1 MFFRDFYNL
10 KKYIMRRIIT
20 IAAFVIAFLTAN
32 AQQPD
37 YFTPSRRSAL
47 KMPATPIVVSDPYFS
62 IWSPTDK
69 LYESSTIHWSDAKK
83 SVIGVLRVDGKNY
96 RFLGKQP
103 DKLIPYA
110 EMAKAEGWET
120 KYTFKTPQGDW
131 TKEKYDDGSWQEGY
145 GAFGDRNTEANKT
158 KWSGDDADVYIRRHF
173 NVSKIE
179 KDAKIRIVYSHDDV
193 FELYLNGE
201 KIVDTG
207 NTWLDDQVVELTPAQ
222 AAKLHEGDNVIA
234 AHCHNTT
241 GGAYADFGIYY
252 TPANVSKFDAAAEQL
267 SCDVLATSSY
277 YTFKCGPV
285 KLNVVFTAPQL
296 IDDLDLLS
304 TPINYISYK
313 VTGLDKKKHD
323 VQLLITTSP
332 ELAVNSSS
340 QPTVSNTLSKG
351 GMKYLKAGTIK
362 QAYCAT
368 AADLICQD
376 WGYVYLTQGASN
388 QQLSLNSELE
398 IENTFSATGN
408 LPTSKEEVRAFK
420 NVDMPALAFVDNLG
434 SVDKKTSKS
443 NFTLIGYDDVWSIMY
458 LYELRKGYWAHD
470 GKVTIFDAFN
480 KLRNN
485 YNDIMQ
491 RCRKLDETIY
501 DDAFKAGGKEYAE
514 ICSGAYRQ
522 TISAHKLFTDNKG
535 RLLFFS
541 KENNS
546 NGSVNTVDLT
556 YPSAPLFLIYNPE
569 LEKGMMTSIFE
580 YAKDGRWTKPFPQH
594 DMGTYPQ
601 ANGQTYTGDMPVEE
615 GGNMLTLAAEI
626 CRIEGNTNYVKPY
639 WDLLKT
645 WADYLAENGQDPVN
659 QLCTDD
665 FAGHW
670 AHNANLSAKAIM
682 GVAAYGIL
690 CKLDGR
696 AQDAEKYLATA
707 KKMAEQWKKD
717 AADGDHYRLAFD
729 RPDTWSQKYNLVWDK
744 LWGLNMFDDVM
755 EKEINYY
762 LKKQNVY
769 GLPLDCR
776 KGYTK
781 SDWILWTACMAK
793 DNETFKKFV
802 SPVYKFYSE
811 TTSRV
816 PMSDWFETEKPVWV
830 SFRARSVI
838 GGFWFKVLMD
848 KNDNK

>member
-1 MFFRDFYNL
+1 
-10 KKYIMRRIIT
+10 MRKIIT
-20 IAAFVIAFLTAN
+20 LVAFATVFLTAN
-32 AQQPD
+32 AQQSD

-69 LYESSTIHWSDAKK
+69 LYESSTVHWSDAKK

-110 EMAKAEGWET
+110 EMAKAAGWKT

-131 TKEKYDDGSWQEGY
+131 TKEKYGDGSWQEGY

-158 KWSGDDADVYIRRHF
+158 KWSGDGSDVYIRRHF
-173 NVSKIE
+173 NVDKIE

-222 AAKLHEGDNVIA
+222 VAKLHEGDNVIA

-241 GGAYADFGIYY
+241 GGSYADFGIYY

-285 KLNVVFTAPQL
+285 KLDVVFTAPQL

-376 WGYVYLTQGASN
+376 WGYVYLTQGDSN
-388 QQLSLNSELE
+388 QQLSLNSESE

-408 LPTSKEEVRAFK
+408 LPASKEEVRAFK

-443 NFTLIGYDDVWSIMY
+443 NFTLIGYDDVWSVVY

-480 KLRNN
+480 KLRSN

-645 WADYLAENGQDPVN
+645 WADYLVENGQDPVN

-696 AQDAEKYLATA
+696 TQDAEKYLATA
-707 KKMAEQWKKD
+707 RKMAEQWKKD

-762 LKKQNVY
+762 LKKQNIY

-848 KNDNK
+848 KNNNK

>member
-1 MFFRDFYNL
+1 
-10 KKYIMRRIIT
+10 MRKIIT
-20 IAAFVIAFLTAN
+20 IAAFAIAFLTAN
-32 AQQPD
+32 AQQSD

-62 IWSPTDK
+62 IWSPTDT

-110 EMAKAEGWET
+110 EMAKAEGWKT

-201 KIVDTG
+201 KIVDTV
-207 NTWLDDQVVELTPAQ
+207 NTLLDDQVVELTPAQ

>member
-1 MFFRDFYNL
+1 
-10 KKYIMRRIIT
+10 MRKIIT

-323 VQLLITTSP
+323 VQLLIITSP

-769 GLPLDCR
+769 GLPLGSF
-776 KGYTK
+776 K
-781 SDWILWTACMAK
+781 
-793 DNETFKKFV
+793 ETQRRGKKNL
-802 SPVYKFYSE
+802 
-811 TTSRV
+811 
-816 PMSDWFETEKPVWV
+816 
-830 SFRARSVI
+830 SV
-838 GGFWFKVLMD
+838 G
-848 KNDNK
+848 

>member
-1 MFFRDFYNL
+1 
-10 KKYIMRRIIT
+10 MRKIIT
-20 IAAFVIAFLTAN
+20 IAAFAIAFLTAN

-110 EMAKAEGWET
+110 EMAKAEGWKT

-207 NTWLDDQVVELTPAQ
+207 NTWLDDQFVELTPAQ

-816 PMSDWFETEKPVWV
+816 DRKSTRLN
-830 SFRARSVI
+830 SSH
-838 GGFWFKVLMD
+838 
-848 KNDNK
+848 

>member
-1 MFFRDFYNL
+1 
-10 KKYIMRRIIT
+10 MRKIIT

-110 EMAKAEGWET
+110 EMAKAEGWKT

-252 TPANVSKFDAAAEQL
+252 TPAN
-267 SCDVLATSSY
+267 VLATSSY

>member
-1 MFFRDFYNL
+1 
-10 KKYIMRRIIT
+10 MRKIIT

-110 EMAKAEGWET
+110 EMAKAEGWKT

-207 NTWLDDQVVELTPAQ
+207 NTWLDDQFVELTPAQ

-252 TPANVSKFDAAAEQL
+252 TPANVSKFGAAAEQL

-717 AADGDHYRLAFD
+717 AATDA
-729 RPDTWSQKYNLVWDK
+729 WN
-744 LWGLNMFDDVM
+744 
-755 EKEINYY
+755 
-762 LKKQNVY
+762 
-769 GLPLDCR
+769 
-776 KGYTK
+776 
-781 SDWILWTACMAK
+781 
-793 DNETFKKFV
+793 
-802 SPVYKFYSE
+802 
-811 TTSRV
+811 
-816 PMSDWFETEKPVWV
+816 
-830 SFRARSVI
+830 
-838 GGFWFKVLMD
+838 
-848 KNDNK
+848 

>member
-1 MFFRDFYNL
+1 
-10 KKYIMRRIIT
+10 MRKIIT

-793 DNETFKKFV
+793 DKETFKKFV

-816 PMSDWFETEKPVWV
+816 PMSYWFETEKAVWV
-830 SFRARSVI
+830 SLRARSVI
-838 GGFWFKVLMD
+838 GGCWLKVLMD

>member
-1 MFFRDFYNL
+1 
-10 KKYIMRRIIT
+10 MRKIIT
-20 IAAFVIAFLTAN
+20 IAAFAIAFLTAN

-110 EMAKAEGWET
+110 EMAKAEGWKT

-158 KWSGDDADVYIRRHF
+158 KWSSDDADVYIRRHF

-541 KENNS
+541 KE
-546 NGSVNTVDLT
+546 
-556 YPSAPLFLIYNPE
+556 
-569 LEKGMMTSIFE
+569 
-580 YAKDGRWTKPFPQH
+580 KP
-594 DMGTYPQ
+594 
-601 ANGQTYTGDMPVEE
+601 V
-615 GGNMLTLAAEI
+615 GGI
-626 CRIEGNTNYVKPY
+626 
-639 WDLLKT
+639 
-645 WADYLAENGQDPVN
+645 
-659 QLCTDD
+659 
-665 FAGHW
+665 
-670 AHNANLSAKAIM
+670 NLS
-682 GVAAYGIL
+682 
-690 CKLDGR
+690 
-696 AQDAEKYLATA
+696 
-707 KKMAEQWKKD
+707 
-717 AADGDHYRLAFD
+717 
-729 RPDTWSQKYNLVWDK
+729 
-744 LWGLNMFDDVM
+744 
-755 EKEINYY
+755 
-762 LKKQNVY
+762 
-769 GLPLDCR
+769 
-776 KGYTK
+776 
-781 SDWILWTACMAK
+781 
-793 DNETFKKFV
+793 
-802 SPVYKFYSE
+802 
-811 TTSRV
+811 
-816 PMSDWFETEKPVWV
+816 
-830 SFRARSVI
+830 
-838 GGFWFKVLMD
+838 
-848 KNDNK
+848 

>member
-1 MFFRDFYNL
+1 
-10 KKYIMRRIIT
+10 MRKIIT
-20 IAAFVIAFLTAN
+20 ISAFAIAFLTAN

-110 EMAKAEGWET
+110 EMAKAEGWKT

-420 NVDMPALAFVDNLG
+420 NVEMPALAFVDNLG

-744 LWGLNMFDDVM
+744 LWG
-755 EKEINYY
+755 
-762 LKKQNVY
+762 
-769 GLPLDCR
+769 
-776 KGYTK
+776 
-781 SDWILWTACMAK
+781 
-793 DNETFKKFV
+793 
-802 SPVYKFYSE
+802 
-811 TTSRV
+811 
-816 PMSDWFETEKPVWV
+816 
-830 SFRARSVI
+830 
-838 GGFWFKVLMD
+838 
-848 KNDNK
+848 

>member
-1 MFFRDFYNL
+1 
-10 KKYIMRRIIT
+10 MRKIIT
-20 IAAFVIAFLTAN
+20 IAAFAIAFLTAN

-110 EMAKAEGWET
+110 EMAKAEGWKT

-252 TPANVSKFDAAAEQL
+252 TPANVSKFGAAAEQL

-323 VQLLITTSP
+323 VQLLIITSP

-816 PMSDWFETEKPVWV
+816 PMSDWFETEKTVWV

>member
-1 MFFRDFYNL
+1 MN
-10 KKYIMRRIIT
+10 
-20 IAAFVIAFLTAN
+20 
-32 AQQPD
+32 
-37 YFTPSRRSAL
+37 
-47 KMPATPIVVSDPYFS
+47 
-62 IWSPTDK
+62 
-69 LYESSTIHWSDAKK
+69 STIHWSDAKK

-110 EMAKAEGWET
+110 EMAKAEGWKT

-158 KWSGDDADVYIRRHF
+158 KGSGDDADVYIRRHF

-207 NTWLDDQVVELTPAQ
+207 NTWLDDQFVELTPAQ

-569 LEKGMMTSIFE
+569 LEKGMMASIFE

>member
-1 MFFRDFYNL
+1 
-10 KKYIMRRIIT
+10 MRKIIT

-793 DNETFKKFV
+793 DKETFKKFV

-811 TTSRV
+811 TT
-816 PMSDWFETEKPVWV
+816 
-830 SFRARSVI
+830 
-838 GGFWFKVLMD
+838 
-848 KNDNK
+848 

>member
-1 MFFRDFYNL
+1 
-10 KKYIMRRIIT
+10 MRKIIT
-20 IAAFVIAFLTAN
+20 IAVFAIAFLTAN

-110 EMAKAEGWET
+110 EMAKAEGWKT

-207 NTWLDDQVVELTPAQ
+207 NTWLDDQFVELTPAQ

-241 GGAYADFGIYY
+241 GGAYADFGKSAYY

>member
-1 MFFRDFYNL
+1 
-10 KKYIMRRIIT
+10 MRKIIT
-20 IAAFVIAFLTAN
+20 IAAFAIAFLTAN

-110 EMAKAEGWET
+110 EMAKAEGWKT

-158 KWSGDDADVYIRRHF
+158 KWSGDDTDVYIRRHF

-207 NTWLDDQVVELTPAQ
+207 NTWLDDQFVELTPAQ

-485 YNDIMQ
+485 YNEIMQ